1 MSTNTPKP
9 KRSRIN
15 QDLKLVLIL
24 LSVISVPVFLSFF
37 VTQDSLIN
45 VPISSDTL
53 DSLSQDYR
61 KQGLE
66 GYLKAKKVL
75 KRRVSQQLKNKQDPS
90 AQLAATNIAVYL
102 FPDLLPNDSFEKQFA
117 EESFV
122 PLQTEI
128 EKKPGSTEAQ
138 ALFEELRARVWVYEN
153 PQSTEQGLSDYAN
166 QMLKI
171 YGALVWK

>member
-1 MSTNTPKP
+1 MNENHAKL
-9 KRSRIN
+9 KRESISR
-15 QDLKLVLIL
+15 DLKLVLIL
-24 LSVISVPVFLSFF
+24 LSVISVPVFVSFF
-37 VTQDSLIN
+37 VTQDNLIN

-75 KRRVSQQLKNKQDPS
+75 KRRVSQQLKNAQDPS

-102 FPDLLPNDSFEKQFA
+102 FPDLLPNDSFEKQLA

-122 PLQTEI
+122 PLQSEI
-128 EKKPGSTEAQ
+128 EKKPGSPEAQ
-138 ALFEELRARVWVYEN
+138 TLYEELRARVWVYEN
-153 PQSTEQGLSDYAN
+153 PQSTEQGLSEYAN